1 MTKIADIFNNPAFG
15 TAEMT
20 EAINVIPTQYGLL
33 NELGLFKEK
42 GITTTSV
49 QVEKKNGVLNVLS
62 AVEADAPGTVN
73 TSGKRELVSLSVPN
87 FILNDMIKASDV
99 QNIRKFGSSDELE
112 AVQDVVNDKL
122 AEMKAKHEITL
133 EYLRAGAL
141 QGIIKDGEGNTLV
154 NLFNTF
160 GVTQKTQNFA
170 TGTASTN
177 IPKILRDVK
186 RYIEKNLKGE
196 TMSGVLCL
204 CSGEWFEALIAHS
217 SIKDAYNAYQ
227 GSTPYRDDL
236 RYTFEFNGIRFVEYE
251 GTVSNA
257 SGTALRFIP
266 ENEAIFLPLGT
277 RNVFETVY
285 APADYVEAVNTV
297 GLPYY
302 AKQELAEMGR
312 GVKMQTQSHPLP
324 ICKRPD
330 LLVKATKS

>member
-33 NELGLFKEK
+33 NELKLFKEK
-42 GITTTSV
+42 GITTTNV
-49 QVEKKNGVLNVLS
+49 EVEKKNGVLNVLT
-62 AVEADAPGTVN
+62 AVNPDAPGTVN
-73 TSGKRELVSLSVPN
+73 TSGKREVISLAVPH
-87 FILNDMIKASDV
+87 FIINDKINAADV

-122 AEMKAKHEITL
+122 AEMRAKHEITL

-141 QGIIKDGEGNTLV
+141 QGIIKDGEGNV
-154 NLFNTF
+154 INNLFTTF
-160 GVTQKTQNFA
+160 GVTQKTQDFKTSNS
-170 TGTASTN
+170 STN
-177 IPKILRDVK
+177 IPKLLRDVK
-186 RYIEKNLKGE
+186 RYLEKNLQGE

-204 CSGEWFEALIAHS
+204 CSGNWFEALIEHD
-217 SIKDAYNAYQ
+217 SIKDAYHAYQ
-227 GSTPYRDDL
+227 GLTPYRNDL
-236 RYTFEFNGIRFVEYE
+236 RRSFEFNGISFVEYE
-251 GTVSNA
+251 GTVSN
-257 SGTALRFIP
+257 TAGSTLRFIP
-266 ENEAIFLPLGT
+266 DNEAIFLPVGT
-277 RNVFETVY
+277 RNVFETVF

-312 GVKMQTQSHPLP
+312 GVNVQTQSHPLP

>member
-20 EAINVIPTQYGLL
+20 QAINVIPTQYGLL
-33 NELGLFKEK
+33 NELGIFKEK
-42 GITTTSV
+42 GITTSSV

-62 AVEADAPGTVN
+62 AVGADAPGLVN
-73 TSGKRELVSLSVPN
+73 TSGNRELISLNVPH
-87 FILNDMIKASDV
+87 FIVNDRINAADI

-133 EYLRAGAL
+133 EYLRATAL
-141 QGIIKDGEGNTLV
+141 QGAIKDGNGTTLV
-154 NLFNTF
+154 NLFTEF
-160 GVTQKTQNFA
+160 DVTQHTQNFA

-177 IPKILRDVK
+177 IPKLLRDVK
-186 RYIEKNLKGE
+186 RYIEQNLKGE
-196 TMSGVLCL
+196 TMSGILCL
-204 CSGEWFEALIAHS
+204 CSANWFEALIAHS

-236 RYTFEFNGIRFVEYE
+236 RYTFEFNGIRFIEYE
-251 GTVSNA
+251 GSTTNA
-257 SGTALRFIP
+257 AGSTLRFVP
-266 ENEAIFLPLGT
+266 DNEAIFLPLGT

-285 APADYVEAVNTV
+285 APADYVEAVNTI

-302 AKQELAEMGR
+302 AKQELADMGR
-312 GVKMQTQSHPLP
+312 GVNVQTQSHPLP